1 MGNLISGIQLSDSL
15 KIIYSEKIDEL
26 INQEVNKRSFY
37 KKFGYNL
44 KEASDYLGI
53 SRPALKARI
62 KRGTVRAYRD
72 GNTYII
78 PVQEIER
85 LYQSQ

>member
-1 MGNLISGIQLSDSL
+1 MENLISDSL
-15 KIIYSEKIDEL
+15 KVIYSKKVDEL
-26 INQEVNKRSFY
+26 INQEINKRSFY

-44 KEASDYLGI
+44 KEASDYLNI

-62 KRGTVRAYRD
+62 KRGTVKAYRD

-85 LYQSQ
+85 LNQS

>member
-1 MGNLISGIQLSDSL
+1 MENLISDSL
-15 KIIYSEKIDEL
+15 KVIYSKKVDEL
-26 INQEVNKRSFY
+26 INQEINKRSFY

-44 KEASDYLGI
+44 KEASDYLNI

-62 KRGTVRAYRD
+62 KRGTVKAYRD

-78 PVQEIER
+78 PVQEIKR
-85 LYQSQ
+85 LNQSQ